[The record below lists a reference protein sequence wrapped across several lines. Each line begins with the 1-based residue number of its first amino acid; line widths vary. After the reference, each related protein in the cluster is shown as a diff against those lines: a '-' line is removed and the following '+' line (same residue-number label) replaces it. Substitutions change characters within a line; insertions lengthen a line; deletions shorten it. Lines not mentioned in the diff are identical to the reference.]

1 MAAPE
6 SEHTA
11 SPATA
16 TERVAFLGLGIMGAP
31 MARNLREGGFDVV
44 AWNRTPARAEA
55 LGEPI
60 AATPRAAAEGAS
72 IVITMVVDAPEVEA
86 VLFGLNGAAEGLEEG
101 ALVVD
106 MSTIAPSAVNAI
118 AARLRER
125 GIGLVDAPVT
135 GSRPRAE
142 DGTLTIMAGGSPD
155 AFARASPLFDAMGEL
170 IVHCGPSGHGAMVKL
185 LNNAVAATNAAA
197 LAQAFN
203 IGEAYG
209 LDMGRLVEVMGAGS
223 AGSVMLNLK
232 AKDVIHSFYVPN
244 FRIKHDANPGF
255 VTRTWFQAKESGK
268 FEIACSQMCGWAHY
282 KMRGELTAL
291 ADKDYQSWLKDASAD
306 GVRRFDAQD
315 SDAQWGWEWVQ

>member
-101 ALVVD
+101 AVVVD

-125 GIGLVDAPVT
+125 GIGFVDAPVT

-209 LDMGRLVEVMGAGS
+209 LDMDRLVEVMGAGS

-232 AKDVIHSFYVPN
+232 AQPMLDRNYEPLFKLAHMLKDVRHCLDEARKLGREFGLAAAAERLYAAAD
-244 FRIKHDANPGF
+244 DAG
-255 VTRTWFQAKESGK
+255 
-268 FEIACSQMCGWAHY
+268 
-282 KMRGELTAL
+282 RGDEDFAAVAEVARGAT
-291 ADKDYQSWLKDASAD
+291 
-306 GVRRFDAQD
+306 G
-315 SDAQWGWEWVQ
+315 